1 MLKILDLGMHPF
13 ADTFIDKNKLHL
25 SEPCYPLECFM
36 NSDTGEIS
44 LGLKTKAFER
54 YNLYDYSYTS
64 SNSNFSQKHW
74 IDFSKVMDEKFDLKH
89 KNILEIGSNDGF
101 LLQQFKNSIVTGV
114 DASEC
119 MVNYS
124 NKNGIKT
131 IMGIFD
137 LNFSKELNKNF
148 DFIIANNVMNHAND
162 ILSFAS
168 GVCNALSKDGT
179 FVFEVPYWG
188 GMIESLNFDQIYHE
202 HISYFTF
209 KYLDYIFSNCD
220 LNFYDFEFIQYHGKS
235 IRGYVSKNKNIPNQN
250 VKEQILLEEQKN
262 YFKLDIYNN
271 WQENILKRRFMFME
285 KLNNI
290 KKNYPMAKIVG
301 VGAAAKGNTFLNFC
315 KIDNKL
321 MDFVTDKSD
330 LKQNKFT
337 PLSRIPIKSD
347 DEIIALRDLYV
358 IILSWNISEIIR
370 PKLEK
375 LNNNIKFLDF

>member
-1 MLKILDLGMHPF
+1 MH
-13 ADTFIDKNKLHL
+13 
-25 SEPCYPLECFM
+25 
-36 NSDTGEIS
+36 
-44 LGLKTKAFER
+44 
-54 YNLYDYSYTS
+54 
-64 SNSNFSQKHW
+64 
-74 IDFSKVMDEKFDLKH
+74 
-89 KNILEIGSNDGF
+89 
-101 LLQQFKNSIVTGV
+101 
-114 DASEC
+114 
-119 MVNYS
+119 
-124 NKNGIKT
+124 
-131 IMGIFD
+131 
-137 LNFSKELNKNF
+137 
-148 DFIIANNVMNHAND
+148 
-162 ILSFAS
+162 
-168 GVCNALSKDGT
+168 
-179 FVFEVPYWG
+179 
-188 GMIESLNFDQIYHE
+188 
-202 HISYFTF
+202 
-209 KYLDYIFSNCD
+209 
-220 LNFYDFEFIQYHGKS
+220 FYYFEFIQYHGKS